1 MTGPG
6 SGSQVQARKM
16 ARGRTAGG
24 GENQMPKVAVRSK
37 TAKQELPVTKKTP
50 ARRARAEATAIA
62 ARRPRDATATA
73 KRILKSAIAEFAAHG
88 YAGARIDAIA
98 RRADANMRMLYHYFG
113 SKNALYVKVLE
124 AVFDDIRLQE
134 QRLNLQNEAPLPAMI
149 RLFDFTYDHFA
160 SNPLFIRIL
169 TSENLLGAK
178 HLSRSA
184 RVSAL
189 SSPLLVAMRDVLKR
203 GEDEGAF
210 RKDIDPLQLYVSM
223 VAMSYFHISNAPT
236 LSHLFSS
243 NLSTTRWRAERR
255 QHATDMF
262 TAYLISEAA

>member
-1 MTGPG
+1 
-6 SGSQVQARKM
+6 
-16 ARGRTAGG
+16 
-24 GENQMPKVAVRSK
+24 MPKVAARSK
-37 TAKQELPVTKKTP
+37 AAKPKLPAAKKT
-50 ARRARAEATAIA
+50 ATRWARAESTAMG

-134 QRLNLQNEAPLPAMI
+134 QRLNLQNEAPLLAMI

-169 TSENLLGAK
+169 TSENL
-178 HLSRSA
+178 
-184 RVSAL
+184 
-189 SSPLLVAMRDVLKR
+189 
-203 GEDEGAF
+203 
-210 RKDIDPLQLYVSM
+210 
-223 VAMSYFHISNAPT
+223 
-236 LSHLFSS
+236 
-243 NLSTTRWRAERR
+243 
-255 QHATDMF
+255 
-262 TAYLISEAA
+262 